1 MATVNDLIARTRER
15 AEAVTS
21 NRWSPTEVLSTLV
34 SVFEDEWSQ
43 LLQAAPMYRVQTL
56 MAQSTNANGVLNLST
71 LTTGAGDTL
80 KRLFRIVAIND
91 GTTMFRETDFS
102 EVPLALV
109 ANYQPVY
116 PRLYYLFGETLQVL
130 PATQTSLNITV
141 NYKPPALTDLDPATD
156 AIDFPFGNELL
167 LANVAAA
174 RLLNKGGSEAI
185 EGQNLM
191 REANEERVQMLLDIR
206 RRTTNPTIMR
216 PPDHPG
222 DWAG

>member
-156 AIDFPFGNELL
+156 AIDFPFGGELL

>member
-1 MATVNDLIARTRER
+1 MTTVNDLIARTRER

-21 NRWSPTEVLSTLV
+21 TRWSATEVLGTLV

-56 MAQSTNANGVLNLST
+56 MAQPTDATGVLNLST
-71 LTTGAGDTL
+71 LTTGSGSTL
-80 KRLFRIVAIND
+80 RRLFRIVAIND

-109 ANYQPVY
+109 SNYQPVY
-116 PRLYYLFGETLQVL
+116 PRLYYLFGETLQAL
-130 PATQTSLNITV
+130 PATQVNLNITV
-141 NYKPPALTDLDPATD
+141 NYKPPALTDLNPASDP
-156 AIDFPFGNELL
+156 IDFPFGSELI
-167 LANVAAA
+167 LANGAAG
-174 RLLNKGGSEAI
+174 RLLNKGGSESI
-185 EGQNLM
+185 EGQNLI
-191 REANEERVQMLLDIR
+191 READSERISMLMDIR

>member
-15 AEAVTS
+15 AEATSS
-21 NRWSPTEVLSTLV
+21 NRWSPTEVLTTLV

-43 LLQAAPMYRVQTL
+43 LLQVAPMYRVQTISGL
-56 MAQSTNANGVLNLST
+56 ATDALGVLPLAS
-71 LTTGAGDTL
+71 LTTGAGNTL
-80 KRLFRIVAIND
+80 KRYFRIVSIND
-91 GTTMFRETDFS
+91 GAHMFRETDFA

-109 ANYQPVY
+109 SNYQPIY
-116 PRLYYLFGETLQVL
+116 PNLYYLFGETLQVL
-130 PATQTSLNITV
+130 PPSQFTLNVTV
-141 NYKPPALTDLDPATD
+141 NYKPPALTDLNASVDQV
-156 AIDFPFGNELL
+156 DFPFGAELI

-174 RLLNKGGSEAI
+174 RLLNKGGSEAN

-191 REANEERVQMLLDIR
+191 REANEERVQMAMEIR

-216 PPDHPG
+216 PPDHIG